1 MAVLDETELD
11 RLDEAIGEVL
21 DLPEPFALEADEI
34 VQIKPR
40 RKKPAKKPVKK
51 AQVQKP
57 KQLQLA

>member
-40 RKKPAKKPVKK
+40 RKKPVKK